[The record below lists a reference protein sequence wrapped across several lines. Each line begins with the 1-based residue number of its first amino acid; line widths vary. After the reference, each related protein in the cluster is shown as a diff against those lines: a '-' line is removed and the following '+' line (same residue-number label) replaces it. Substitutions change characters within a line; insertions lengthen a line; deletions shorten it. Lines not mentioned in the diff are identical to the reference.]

1 MENIAIPKKS
11 INAMEIDPRIR
22 HEVIFDEFMK
32 LDDGESLEV
41 IVDHRPDH
49 LLMHMQH
56 AGLPVD
62 PEMYRATLR
71 DDGIW
76 SGIFVRSA
84 TGGNGS
90 GIVIASY
97 DTKRNYDSKK
107 FSAVPVKAGGEYGV
121 LITYLKA
128 GQFIPVHSP
137 GVDLIFQVFR
147 GNGTAVAGDREFR
160 IKQGDIFIVPKGEK
174 RGIRAETDME
184 ALHIVVPFPGDEDH
198 QEVEQKLAS
207 GKFD

>member
-1 MENIAIPKKS
+1 MGKIVAPTKSVNAI
-11 INAMEIDPRIR
+11 EIDPRIR
-22 HEVIFDEFMK
+22 HEVIFDEFLK
-32 LDDGESLEV
+32 LEDGESLEV

-62 PEMYRATLR
+62 PERYTATLR
-71 DDGIW
+71 EDGLW
-76 SGIFVRSA
+76 SGIFVKSTA
-84 TGGNGS
+84 GS
-90 GIVIASY
+90 NDHSIIIANY
-97 DTKRNYDSKK
+97 DTKRNYDSEK

-137 GVDLIFQVFR
+137 DVDLIFQVFK
-147 GNGTAVAGDREFR
+147 GNGTGVAGDREFR
-160 IKQGDIFIVPKGEK
+160 IKAGDIFIVPRGEK

-184 ALHIVVPFPGDEDH
+184 ALHIVVPFPDEEDH
-198 QEVEQKLAS
+198 QEVERKLAS
-207 GKFD
+207 GTFN